1 MVPLLSSLS
10 CVKSVFV
17 TVKPD
22 WKKHMFH
29 NLQEEELYKVAGLT
43 IAASLEPFTQ
53 TWNIA
58 SLSLLYYLNSWGSST
73 RCANKLHDFCV
84 TIPRCYKNICQQF
97 FSSYHGIF
105 CLRSIFFFF
114 LPYDLI
120 GFVRLDLIGTFFIRT
135 VSNQGTYVFQLF
147 LLSFLC

>member
-97 FSSYHGIF
+97 FSSYCKTMEFFACGV
-105 CLRSIFFFF
+105 FFFF
-114 LPYDLI
+114 FALWSYWLCTS
-120 GFVRLDLIGTFFIRT
+120 GFNR
-135 VSNQGTYVFQLF
+135 Y
-147 LLSFLC
+147 LLYPDSF